1 MLMVVMLQTL
11 GTCLNPSLAIGRGYI
26 NLVMLRVLFR
36 VIIAS
41 LLNCLIVQGFILR
54 LTLHRDVEVILFSAL
69 ALLFG

>member
-41 LLNCLIVQGFILR
+41 LLNCLIVQGFILY
-54 LTLHRDVEVILFSAL
+54 LTVHRDVKVLLLSGLTILSS
-69 ALLFG
+69 